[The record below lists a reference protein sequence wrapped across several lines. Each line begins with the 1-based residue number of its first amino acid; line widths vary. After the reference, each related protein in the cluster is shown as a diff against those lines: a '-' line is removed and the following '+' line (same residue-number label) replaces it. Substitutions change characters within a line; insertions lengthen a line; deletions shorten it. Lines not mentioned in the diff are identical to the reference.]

1 LFATIPNDHQRGSE
15 PSWAISHDANIWLGS
30 TQSCAAIVVACD
42 AHIEQERTDIDGYH
56 HEAVNRHGVRIIQ
69 RIGNGAYRDTRNWRR
84 TMRLT
89 QFAVDDGPH
98 NSDGLVLHGL
108 DGDQQ
113 VTGFISR
120 RVMDDWVDPRQPYR
134 GRKSLYREQ
143 YNALGKRNLAA
154 IERMVTSKYER
165 GPAFNRQY
173 PFVDILLSDIIE
185 SEETLDTS
193 ELVSNRRLPLS
204 N

>member
-1 LFATIPNDHQRGSE
+1 M
-15 PSWAISHDANIWLGS
+15 
-30 TQSCAAIVVACD
+30 VACD

-84 TMRLT
+84 TMKLT

-98 NSDGLVLHGL
+98 NSDGLLLHGL

-120 RVMDDWVDPRQPYR
+120 RVIDDWVDPRQPYR

-154 IERMVTSKYER
+154 IERIVTSKYER

-193 ELVSNRRLPLS
+193 ELVPNRDLPLS